1 MEANLTASRQTTY
14 PMLYQCVGEDGKLKG
29 NRDHN
34 NKMIYARWMHLEKEY
49 EQVTIER
56 PTFNPD
62 ACMPDGSGEL
72 ITYNAHTEDSIVL
85 YVNSVSGNGEQY
97 GAFET
102 GLGSAEN
109 PFVNLNSVTN
119 HCETYQYVQHWCNF
133 PKIIVKISGTIDY
146 AIQVMGGIDDALILD
161 FGGVTVAYDPE
172 ICGDV
177 WFSANS
183 NIEIRKLTMTAEGV
197 GELVVFGGN
206 RLIDI
211 FDSNIVIN
219 QRASYVRLFHY
230 RTSANIKDSNIT
242 VNNAQG
248 YSLTG
253 ASLGCVKNSTF
264 SISHGDISGLHS
276 GNMSLGIEGGFI
288 EEARIIL
295 ASSLDG
301 GSVTYSGEAI
311 RPFNFEYGKNIKV
324 DIKDVSGID
333 YVSCG
338 YAKYIDCIIDCS
350 KISENINGRMVLDCV
365 YATDC
370 VYKASNINGMDT
382 QSTTAGLSVGF
393 SVGYAKDCASSISN
407 ILNGSVFGLGGNGLS
422 VVDCTVDISNCHCMS
437 VVGVGVSGVGS
448 NLSVSIQNSSSAY
461 DPDSG
466 GAIGVRLHQSSVLS
480 ESVIGMPGCAGIQ
493 SGVYGVSGGLYP
505 TMQGTVS
512 NVDVS
517 IVSGNNASSR
527 GISAHTVIGCDVVVT
542 NASTHPS
549 WATGVNAEVC
559 VDSNIT
565 VDNTTGVSSPP
576 VASDSY
582 AGGVF
587 CGEGHNVTASA
598 SLNLT
603 GTGIK
608 PGLYISAEGGNI
620 GKGSNCSF
628 SAYSSHGFVL
638 GVQPIQGG
646 EYSNIA
652 GSASS
657 DGELETA
664 EIHGYQLRLSAG
676 VICNDCCEDGE
687 FIGIDGISGDY
698 GRFTDIKVF
707 PPSSNPFVTGI
718 TDCCIDDWYIRD

>member
-1 MEANLTASRQTTY
+1 MKANLTTSRQTTY

-34 NKMIYARWMHLEKEY
+34 NKMIYARWMHLEKEH
-49 EQVTIER
+49 EEISIER

-72 ITYNAHTEDSIVL
+72 ITYNAHTEDAIVL
-85 YVNSVSGNGEQY
+85 YVNSISGNGNQY

-161 FGGVTVAYDPE
+161 FGGVTVTYNPE

-211 FDSNIVIN
+211 FDSNIEIN
-219 QRASYVRLFHY
+219 QGVFRVGLFHY

-248 YSLTG
+248 YRLTG

-264 SISHGDISGLHS
+264 SINHGDISELYS
-276 GNMSLGIEGGFI
+276 DNRSLGIEGGFI

-295 ASSLDG
+295 ASSLEG
-301 GSVTYSGEAI
+301 GSVSYNTSAI
-311 RPFNFEYGKNIKV
+311 MPFNFEYGKNI
-324 DIKDVSGID
+324 DINIKDVSGID

-350 KISENINGRMVLDCV
+350 KISENINGSMVLDCV

-370 VYKASNINGMDT
+370 VYKASNINGMNK
-382 QSTTAGLSVGF
+382 QGTTTGLGVGF
-393 SVGYAKDCASSISN
+393 RVGYAKDCASSISN
-407 ILNGSVFGLGGNGLS
+407 ILNGGVFGLGGWVMS
-422 VVDCTVDISNCHCMS
+422 VVDCTVDISNCHCMG
-437 VVGVGVSGVGS
+437 VVGVGVWGVGS

-461 DPDSG
+461 DPYSG
-466 GAIGVRLHQSSVLS
+466 GAIGVSLEQSSVLS
-480 ESVIGMPGCAGIQ
+480 ESVIGMHGCVGIQ

-505 TMQGTVS
+505 TRQGTVS

-527 GISAHTVIGCDVVVT
+527 GILAHTVIGCDVAVT
-542 NASTHPS
+542 NTSTHLG
-549 WATGVNAEVC
+549 WAAGVNAEVC

-582 AGGVF
+582 TEGVF
-587 CGEGHNVTASA
+587 CDEGHNVTASA

-608 PGLYISAEGGNI
+608 PGWYISVTGGQIN
-620 GKGSNCSF
+620 KGSNCSF
-628 SAYSSHGFVL
+628 SAYSSHGFAI

-646 EYSNIA
+646 EYSNIV

-657 DGELETA
+657 DGVLETT

-676 VICNDCCEDGE
+676 VICQDCCKDGE

-698 GRFTDIKVF
+698 GRFTGIKVF
-707 PPSSNPFVTGI
+707 PPESNPFVVGI
-718 TDCCIDDWYIRD
+718 TDCCIDDRLIRN